1 MHYCL
6 LYLRI
11 YQKKCTFEIEV
22 TDRYPSKADTDDEND
37 DDEDHDNN
45 DNENDNNNNQS
56 NKSNDQHATKP
67 HLEGCVVARQH
78 IKKGAHI
85 EFLDGWLA
93 GLEDD
98 VENTFQGE
106 TDFSI
111 IHTSRNGNANLL
123 LGPARFVNHDCSPN
137 CSFSRKGKRISLRA
151 IKNISPGQ
159 EVTVTYAKNYFGY
172 RNRECRCV
180 TCEVRGVNG
189 FGTPN
194 DYNSDEDSSD
204 TDALTKLKRQK
215 RQQNK
220 LNSLVGLN
228 ADQDATSSLVSSP
241 AVESI
246 DSEST
251 LHSSRS
257 PSVTADAD
265 TPASS
270 LEPFPD
276 KTGGQEV
283 PLKRRLR
290 QREEDIN
297 VEDKLFKFTFDD
309 DDANFTTTREEWKL
323 LCRGMNKEDRENYT
337 LHDYIFS
344 KLSDRGRYKDLQRFF
359 FSCAIEADLDLTL
372 DCVNCS
378 TPFFGPDDR
387 IAPRRLP
394 TRLCPRCHRHA
405 VIFNAYWPSVEPE
418 VETIT
423 LYRAWDFTSLKD
435 IGVRGEFVP
444 PDEKKKRKDLD
455 DLTVSSEDDDS
466 DDESSDDEMSENDV
480 TVTLEKKRPGRP
492 RKIPNPTRRVGRPR
506 KHEPLELETKFKQ
519 KSTTTTTIT
528 KPTVPPGRPGRVL
541 NNGRANGRHLGRR
554 KRLDPED
561 LDTSGNENEHE
572 SDSDEVIIMKTIRSK
587 RTYKRRKPEIS
598 QAVPRRQPRLTF
610 DVDDNSRSRRA
621 SPDETTARR
630 PLYVVPLNSD
640 KPMCIL
646 NPPTGTSGSIFLTTA
661 SGEKI
666 TIAAPGSEFIPT
678 EMSPLR
684 ESISINDLSQRS
696 VVPDVAAVAVGGAGI
711 SYLANGKTRERTRAF
726 RYPKIKTIG
735 LTSKRTDDYSSPSWK
750 LLQQVQSSRY

>member
-11 YQKKCTFEIEV
+11 YQKTCAFEIEV
-22 TDRYPSKADTDDEND
+22 TDRYPSKADSDDEEEDD
-37 DDEDHDNN
+37 DDEDHDDN
-45 DNENDNNNNQS
+45 DNDNDNTNQS
-56 NKSNDQHATKP
+56 NKSNDKHAINP

-78 IKKGAHI
+78 IKKGDHI

-189 FGTPN
+189 FGTLN

-220 LNSLVGLN
+220 LNNLAGMN
-228 ADQDATSSLVSSP
+228 ADQDETSSLVSSP
-241 AVESI
+241 AVEII

-257 PSVTADAD
+257 PSVTADAE

-276 KTGGQEV
+276 KTSGQEV

-297 VEDKLFKFTFDD
+297 VEDKLFNFTFED
-309 DDANFTTTREEWKL
+309 DDANFNATRDEW
-323 LCRGMNKEDRENYT
+323 
-337 LHDYIFS
+337 
-344 KLSDRGRYKDLQRFF
+344 
-359 FSCAIEADLDLTL
+359 
-372 DCVNCS
+372 
-378 TPFFGPDDR
+378 
-387 IAPRRLP
+387 
-394 TRLCPRCHRHA
+394 
-405 VIFNAYWPSVEPE
+405 
-418 VETIT
+418 
-423 LYRAWDFTSLKD
+423 
-435 IGVRGEFVP
+435 
-444 PDEKKKRKDLD
+444 
-455 DLTVSSEDDDS
+455 SSEDDDS
-466 DDESSDDEMSENDV
+466 DDESSEDELSEEDSAV
-480 TVTLEKKRPGRP
+480 AAGRRPRGRP
-492 RKIPNPTRRVGRPR
+492 RKIVNSTRQVGRPR
-506 KHEPLELETKFKQ
+506 KFRPLEIETKSKR
-519 KSTTTTTIT
+519 KSST
-528 KPTVPPGRPGRVL
+528 KLTVPAGRPGRAL
-541 NNGRANGRHLGRR
+541 NNGRGNGRHLSHH
-554 KRLDPED
+554 KRLEDP
-561 LDTSGNENEHE
+561 DTSDNEDEHE
-572 SDSDEVIIMKTIRSK
+572 SDSEEDEIIVTKTIRAK
-587 RTYKRRKPEIS
+587 RTYKKRQPEILQS
-598 QAVPRRQPRLTF
+598 VPRKQPRLTF
-610 DVDDNSRSRRA
+610 DAEDNSRSRRA
-621 SPDETTARR
+621 SPDEATVRR

-646 NPPTGTSGSIFLTTA
+646 NPPTGASGSIFLTSA
-661 SGEKI
+661 NGEKI
-666 TIAAPGSEFIPT
+666 TIAAPGSDFMPT
-678 EMSPLR
+678 DMSPLR

-711 SYLANGKTRERTRAF
+711 SYLVNGETRERTRQF

-735 LTSKRTDDYSSPSWK
+735 LISKRTDDYSSPSWK

>member
-11 YQKKCTFEIEV
+11 YQKTCAFEIEV
-22 TDRYPSKADTDDEND
+22 TDRYPSKADSDDEEEDD
-37 DDEDHDNN
+37 DDEDHDDN
-45 DNENDNNNNQS
+45 DNDNDNTNQS
-56 NKSNDQHATKP
+56 NKSNDKHAINP

-78 IKKGAHI
+78 IKKGDHI

-189 FGTPN
+189 FGTLN

-220 LNSLVGLN
+220 LNNLAGMN
-228 ADQDATSSLVSSP
+228 ADQDETSSLVSSP
-241 AVESI
+241 AVEII

-257 PSVTADAD
+257 PSVTADAE

-276 KTGGQEV
+276 KTSGQEV

-297 VEDKLFKFTFDD
+297 VEDKLFNFTFED
-309 DDANFTTTREEWKL
+309 DDANFNATRDEWRL
-323 LCRGMNKEDRENYT
+323 LCRGMNKEDRKNYT

-344 KLSDRGRYKDLQRFF
+344 KLSSRGRYKDLQRFF
-359 FSCAIEADLDLTL
+359 FSCAIEADPDLTL

-405 VIFNAYWPSVEPE
+405 IIFNAYWPSVEPE
-418 VETIT
+418 AEKIT

-444 PDEKKKRKDLD
+444 PEEKKKRKDHD
-455 DLTVSSEDDDS
+455 DLTASSEDDDS
-466 DDESSDDEMSENDV
+466 DDESSEDELSEEDSAV
-480 TVTLEKKRPGRP
+480 AAGRRPRGRP
-492 RKIPNPTRRVGRPR
+492 RKIVNSTRQVGRPR
-506 KHEPLELETKFKQ
+506 KFRPLEIETKSKR
-519 KSTTTTTIT
+519 KSST
-528 KPTVPPGRPGRVL
+528 KLTVPAGCPGRAL
-541 NNGRANGRHLGRR
+541 NNGRGNGRHLSHH
-554 KRLDPED
+554 KRLEDP
-561 LDTSGNENEHE
+561 DTSDNEDEHE
-572 SDSDEVIIMKTIRSK
+572 SDSEEDEIIVTKTIRAK
-587 RTYKRRKPEIS
+587 RTYKKRQPEILQS
-598 QAVPRRQPRLTF
+598 VPRKQPRLTF
-610 DVDDNSRSRRA
+610 DAEDNSRSRRA
-621 SPDETTARR
+621 SPDEATVRR

-646 NPPTGTSGSIFLTTA
+646 NPPTGASGSIFLTSA
-661 SGEKI
+661 NGEKI
-666 TIAAPGSEFIPT
+666 TIAAPGSDFMPT
-678 EMSPLR
+678 DMSPLR

-711 SYLANGKTRERTRAF
+711 SYLVNGETRERTRQF

-735 LTSKRTDDYSSPSWK
+735 LISKRTDDYSSPSWK

>member
-11 YQKKCTFEIEV
+11 YQKTCAFEIEV
-22 TDRYPSKADTDDEND
+22 TDRYPSKADTHDEEEESEDNENND
-37 DDEDHDNN
+37 DDHDNSTN
-45 DNENDNNNNQS
+45 NKPNENNAPSPQ
-56 NKSNDQHATKP
+56 
-67 HLEGCVVARQH
+67 LEGCVVAKQH
-78 IKKGAHI
+78 IKKGEHI

-111 IHTSRNGNANLL
+111 IHTSRNSNANLL

-220 LNSLVGLN
+220 LNSLAGVNTDPDL
-228 ADQDATSSLVSSP
+228 SSPVVSSP
-241 AVESI
+241 VVEGV

-251 LHSSRS
+251 LNSRS
-257 PSVTADAD
+257 PSVTAEAD
-265 TPASS
+265 TPTSS
-270 LEPFPD
+270 IVSFSEKACNQD
-276 KTGGQEV
+276 I

-297 VEDKLFKFTFDD
+297 VEDKLFRFTFDND
-309 DDANFTTTREEWKL
+309 DSNFTTTREEWRL

-337 LHDYIFS
+337 FHDYIFS
-344 KLSDRGRYKDLQRFF
+344 KLSSQARYKDLQRFF
-359 FSCAIEADLDLTL
+359 FSWPIEADLNLTL

-405 VIFNAYWPSVEPE
+405 IIFNAYWPSIKPE
-418 VETIT
+418 EEIIT

-444 PDEKKKRKDLD
+444 PDEKKKRSAKDHN
-455 DLTVSSEDDDS
+455 DLSTSDDDDS
-466 DDESSDDEMSENDV
+466 GEESSDSE
-480 TVTLEKKRPGRP
+480 LSECEAPHSSMRKRRGRP
-492 RKIPNPTRRVGRPR
+492 RSAVDKSIPRRVGRPR
-506 KHEPLELETKFKQ
+506 KLLPQYEPETKSKR
-519 KSTTTTTIT
+519 KSTKKSTI
-528 KPTVPPGRPGRVL
+528 PPSTSGRPLRNGSA
-541 NNGRANGRHLGRR
+541 GRAGRSASRY
-554 KRLDPED
+554 KKSD
-561 LDTSGNENEHE
+561 LDDTTSIIDNDN
-572 SDSDEVIIMKTIRSK
+572 DLYDEEDDVIIVETVRSK
-587 RTYKRRKPEIS
+587 RAYTKRKFETTTKKDS
-598 QAVPRRQPRLTF
+598 HKQPRINF
-610 DVDDNSRSRRA
+610 DFSEKSRSRRT
-621 SPDETTARR
+621 SPDTTIKQR

-646 NPPTGTSGSIFLTTA
+646 NPPTGTSGSIFLTTTN
-661 SGEKI
+661 GEKI
-666 TIAAPGSEFIPT
+666 TIAAPGGQFMPS

-684 ESISINDLSQRS
+684 ESISIDDFSQRT
-696 VVPDVAAVAVGGAGI
+696 VAPDVAAVAVGGAGI
-711 SYLANGKTRERTRAF
+711 SYSTNGQQTRTRPF

-735 LTSKRTDDYSSPSWK
+735 LISKRTNDYSSPSWK

>member
-11 YQKKCTFEIEV
+11 YQKTCAFAIEV
-22 TDRYPSKADTDDEND
+22 TDRYPSKVDTNEEED
-37 DDEDHDNN
+37 DDDNEDHDNN
-45 DNENDNNNNQS
+45 DNDNDNNHS
-56 NKSNDQHATKP
+56 NKSHDQHATSP
-67 HLEGCVVARQH
+67 HLEGCVVARQN
-78 IKKGAHI
+78 IKKGEHI

-194 DYNSDEDSSD
+194 DYNSDDDSSD

-220 LNSLVGLN
+220 LNNLAGAN

-257 PSVTADAD
+257 PSVTAEAD

-270 LEPFPD
+270 LEPFLD

-297 VEDKLFKFTFDD
+297 VEDKLFRFTFDD

-323 LCRGMNKEDRENYT
+323 LCRGMNKEDRKNYT

-359 FSCAIEADLDLTL
+359 FSCAIEADPDLTL

-405 VIFNAYWPSVEPE
+405 IIFNAYWPSVEPE
-418 VETIT
+418 AEKIT

-444 PDEKKKRKDLD
+444 PEEKKKRKDHGD
-455 DLTVSSEDDDS
+455 FTASSEDDDS
-466 DDESSDDEMSENDV
+466 DNESSEGEMSENDV
-480 TVTLEKKRPGRP
+480 TATPGKRPRGRP

-506 KHEPLELETKFKQ
+506 KLRTLELEA
-519 KSTTTTTIT
+519 KSKRKST
-528 KPTVPPGRPGRVL
+528 KPTVPPGRL
-541 NNGRANGRHLGRR
+541 GRAINNRRANSRHLLRH
-554 KRLDPED
+554 KRLDLED
-561 LDTSGNENEHE
+561 LGTSGNENEND
-572 SDSDEVIIMKTIRSK
+572 SDSEEDEVIITKTLRSK
-587 RTYKRRKPEIS
+587 RHYKKRKPEIFQS
-598 QAVPRRQPRLTF
+598 APRKQPRLTF
-610 DVDDNSRSRRA
+610 DVEEKSRSRRV
-621 SPDETTARR
+621 SPDETTIRR

-646 NPPTGTSGSIFLTTA
+646 NPPTGASGSIFLTSA
-661 SGEKI
+661 NGEKI
-666 TIAAPGSEFIPT
+666 TIAAPGSEFMPT

-711 SYLANGKTRERTRAF
+711 SYLVNGQKQERTRPF

-735 LTSKRTDDYSSPSWK
+735 LISKRTDDYSSPSWK

>member
-11 YQKKCTFEIEV
+11 YQKTCAFEIEV
-22 TDRYPSKADTDDEND
+22 TDRYPSKADSDDEEEDD
-37 DDEDHDNN
+37 DDEDHDDN
-45 DNENDNNNNQS
+45 DNDNDNTNQS
-56 NKSNDQHATKP
+56 NKSNDKHAINP

-78 IKKGAHI
+78 IKKGDHI

-189 FGTPN
+189 FGTLN

-220 LNSLVGLN
+220 LNNLAGMN
-228 ADQDATSSLVSSP
+228 ADQDETSSLVSSP
-241 AVESI
+241 AVEII

-257 PSVTADAD
+257 PSVTADAE

-276 KTGGQEV
+276 KTSGQEV

-297 VEDKLFKFTFDD
+297 VEDKLFNFTFED
-309 DDANFTTTREEWKL
+309 DDANFNATRDEW
-323 LCRGMNKEDRENYT
+323 
-337 LHDYIFS
+337 
-344 KLSDRGRYKDLQRFF
+344 
-359 FSCAIEADLDLTL
+359 
-372 DCVNCS
+372 
-378 TPFFGPDDR
+378 
-387 IAPRRLP
+387 
-394 TRLCPRCHRHA
+394 
-405 VIFNAYWPSVEPE
+405 
-418 VETIT
+418 
-423 LYRAWDFTSLKD
+423 
-435 IGVRGEFVP
+435 
-444 PDEKKKRKDLD
+444 
-455 DLTVSSEDDDS
+455 SSEDDDS
-466 DDESSDDEMSENDV
+466 DDESSEDELSEEDSAV
-480 TVTLEKKRPGRP
+480 AAGRRPRGRP
-492 RKIPNPTRRVGRPR
+492 RKIVNSTRQVGRPR
-506 KHEPLELETKFKQ
+506 KFRPLEIETKSKR
-519 KSTTTTTIT
+519 KSST
-528 KPTVPPGRPGRVL
+528 KLTVPAGRPGRAL
-541 NNGRANGRHLGRR
+541 NNGRGNGRHLSHH
-554 KRLDPED
+554 KRLEDP
-561 LDTSGNENEHE
+561 DTSDNEDEHE
-572 SDSDEVIIMKTIRSK
+572 SDSEEDEIIVTKTIRAK
-587 RTYKRRKPEIS
+587 RTYKKRQPEILQS
-598 QAVPRRQPRLTF
+598 VPRKQPRLTF
-610 DVDDNSRSRRA
+610 DAEDNSRSRRA
-621 SPDETTARR
+621 SPDEATVRR

-646 NPPTGTSGSIFLTTA
+646 NPPTGASGSIFLTSA
-661 SGEKI
+661 NGEKI
-666 TIAAPGSEFIPT
+666 TIAAPGSDFMPT

-711 SYLANGKTRERTRAF
+711 SYLVNGETRERTRQF

-735 LTSKRTDDYSSPSWK
+735 LISKRTDDYSSPSWK